1 MPSLSQA
8 KTLGGIGSILVIL
21 FPIPTV
27 GWVLS
32 IAGLI
37 MVLVAVKYVSDVSQN
52 KAIFNDMLFSTILAI
67 IGVVAGVVVLLGTVF
82 SALARIFPGGIP
94 ANLGGGPPPNVTT
107 GDIFSLVGGVLLGLA
122 VLWVF
127 LIVSAIFLRRSYG
140 KIANFVGVRMF
151 NTAGLLYL
159 IGAALTILFGVGL
172 IIVLVAAIL
181 QIVAFFSL
189 PDQPPTPTT
198 SATSSPMMTS

>member
-1 MPSLSQA
+1 
-8 KTLGGIGSILVIL
+8 
-21 FPIPTV
+21 
-27 GWVLS
+27 
-32 IAGLI
+32 
-37 MVLVAVKYVSDVSQN
+37 
-52 KAIFNDMLFSTILAI
+52 
-67 IGVVAGVVVLLGTVF
+67 
-82 SALARIFPGGIP
+82 
-94 ANLGGGPPPNVTT
+94 VTT

-140 KIANFVGVRMF
+140 KIATFVGVGMF

-189 PDQPPTPTT
+189 PDQPPTPTA
-198 SATSSPMMTS
+198 SATSSPMMVS